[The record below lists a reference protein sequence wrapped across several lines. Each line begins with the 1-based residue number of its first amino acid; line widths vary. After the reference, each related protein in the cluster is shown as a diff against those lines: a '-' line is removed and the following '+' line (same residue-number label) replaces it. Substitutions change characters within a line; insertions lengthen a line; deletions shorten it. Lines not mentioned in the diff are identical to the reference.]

1 VKHELWLPHEYQ
13 VNAINFTM
21 ENFKRERCSALFLQP
36 GLGKTSITLEV
47 FRMLRQQGLAKK
59 MLVIAPLRVAQNTW
73 PSEMYR
79 WLNFSGMTYAVL
91 HGPNKDREALR
102 DVDVYI
108 INYEGIPWLFSK
120 SKFWQCDMLV
130 MDELTRLKSWTA
142 QRVKVLKPFLATF
155 KYRLGLTG
163 TPAPNGLQDLFSQ
176 IYMLDLGKRFGH
188 RITKF
193 MDRYF
198 KPPSLY
204 SYKREIQPWAPDQIH
219 EKLKDLAFSLDA
231 DDWLKLPTEIHN
243 VIHLELPDSLK
254 AKYHE
259 LKKEF
264 ILQLETAVIT
274 AHSASVLST
283 KLRQYLSGSVYVD
296 GIPHPA
302 HSVKYDYLKE
312 FVEDLEGPLL
322 VAYQYRHEVVRLKAL
337 FPHAVVIDNTVKVDQ
352 LNTIIRDWNAG
363 KIQMLIGHPQ
373 SVGHGLNLQAGG
385 NNILFFSL
393 DYNLETYQQFIKR
406 VSRQGQKESHVFIH
420 YLVFQGTLDE
430 HVLAT
435 LQGKDEVQKTLLD
448 FLNENN

>member
-1 VKHELWLPHEYQ
+1 VKHKLWEPHFYQ
-13 VNAINFTM
+13 QNAVEFTLANF
-21 ENFKRERCSALFLQP
+21 ERERCSALFLQP

-47 FRMLRQQGLAKK
+47 FRRLKESQKAKK
-59 MLVIAPLRVAQNTW
+59 MLVIAPLRVAQSTW

-120 SKFWQCDMLV
+120 SKFWLCDMLV

-204 SYKREIQPWAPDQIH
+204 SYKREIQPWAADQIH

-231 DDWLKLPTEIHN
+231 NDWLKLPTEIHN
-243 VIHLELPDSLK
+243 VIHLEFPESLK
-254 AKYHE
+254 AKYNE

-302 HSVKYDYLKE
+302 HSIKYDYLKE

-322 VAYQYRHEVVRLKAL
+322 VAYQYRHEVARLKAL
-337 FPHAVVIDNTVKVDQ
+337 FPHAIVIDNTVKADQ

-448 FLNENN
+448 FLNEEN